1 MDQSGFL
8 DEEEISALLL
18 KMGRKLSKS
27 ERKRAMADMKQQQD
41 DGGRKDQGKG
51 AAVEV
56 NYAEFRAWYMEQ
68 DVGQL
73 PCGCHTAC
81 AASCDGLCVTVHQA
95 GARGGPRLAL
105 VLSLFT
111 LFTLLLC

>member
-1 MDQSGFL
+1 MSVMCAQRSEEARVRAVFEETDVDQSGLL

-27 ERKRAMADMKQQQD
+27 ERKRAMADMKQQQQQQD
-41 DGGRKDQGKG
+41 GGGRKDQGKG
-51 AAVEV
+51 AVVEV

-81 AASCDGLCVTVHQA
+81 AASRDGRV
-95 GARGGPRLAL
+95 
-105 VLSLFT
+105 
-111 LFTLLLC
+111 